1 MKNRYEKFAAEFKT
15 MGIVRKSG
23 SQWCIFSKSGKKL
36 ECFSTKKDA
45 VKRLREIE
53 FFKNQDKNK

>member
-15 MGIVRKSG
+15 IGVIRKSG

-36 ECFSTKKDA
+36 ECFKTKKEA
-45 VKRLREIE
+45 TKRLQEIE
-53 FFKNQDKNK
+53 FFSNQNK